1 MKFVCAQPAID
12 YYAWQVEIML
22 LNFIRNGVN
31 ANDIHIVCGHYGNIP
46 EVWSRLADTYPY
58 VCFFFYHDDR
68 PKKGYIPSIRPYIL
82 HKHWINFPK
91 LAEEVIFYH
100 DSDII
105 LSKPFSFQHL
115 AEGDLCYAADTVSYI
130 GANYIRSKG
139 ERYLNAMANIVG
151 IDPQIVIDNEKD
163 SGGAQYIIKGVDAA
177 FWEEMYHQVEE
188 MYGRVNEMIRE
199 DKTADPKYH
208 ELQIWCADMWCLLW
222 GLWKRGKQVKVTDDL
237 SFSWATSRI
246 DEWDKHPIFHNAGV
260 THDRA
265 NDLFFKGAY
274 IHAFPFKDIADKKY
288 SDQYCSYNYVQ
299 EILKVKE
306 VTCLPK

>member
-12 YYAWQVEIML
+12 YYAWQVEVML

-46 EVWSRLADTYPY
+46 EVWSKLADTYPY

-82 HKHWINFPK
+82 HKHWVARPE
-91 LAEEVIFYH
+91 LANEVVFYH

-105 LSKPFSFQHL
+105 LSKPFGFQHL
-115 AEGDLCYAADTVSYI
+115 TEGDECYVADTVSYI

-139 ERYLNAMANIVG
+139 ERYLNAMTNIVG
-151 IDPQIVIDNEKD
+151 VDPQVVIDNEKD
-163 SGGAQYIIKGVDAA
+163 SGGAQYIIKGIDAS

-188 MYGRVNEMIRE
+188 MYSRVNVMIRE
-199 DKTADPKYH
+199 DKAADPTHH
-208 ELQIWCADMWCLLW
+208 EIQIWCADMWCLLW
-222 GLWKRGKQVKVTDDL
+222 GLWKRGKQVKVTDAL
-237 SFSWATSRI
+237 SFSWGTSGI
-246 DEWDKHPIFHNAGV
+246 EQWEKHSIFHNAGV

-265 NDLFFKGAY
+265 NELFFKGAY
-274 IHAFPFKDIADKKY
+274 IHSFPFNDIVGKTY
-288 SDQYCSYNYVQ
+288 SDKFCSYNYVQ
-299 EILKVKE
+299 EILKTKE
-306 VTCLPK
+306 VSCLV

>member
-12 YYAWQVEIML
+12 YYAWQVEVML

-31 ANDIHIVCGHYGNIP
+31 ANDIHIVCGHYGSIP
-46 EVWSRLADTYPY
+46 EVWSKLADTYPY

-82 HKHWINFPK
+82 HKHWVNFPK
-91 LAEEVIFYH
+91 LSEEVIFYH

-105 LSKPFSFQHL
+105 LSKPFGFRYL
-115 AEGDLCYAADTVSYI
+115 AEGDTCYAADTVSYI

-139 ERYLNAMANIVG
+139 ERYLNAMTNIVG

-163 SGGAQYIIKGVDAA
+163 SGGAQYIIKGIDAA
-177 FWEEMYHQVEE
+177 FWEEMYHHVEE
-188 MYGRVNEMIRE
+188 MYSRINEMIRE
-199 DKTADPKYH
+199 DKAADPKYH

-222 GLWKRGKQVKVTDDL
+222 GLWKRGKEVRVTEDL
-237 SFSWATSRI
+237 SFSWGTSSI
-246 DEWDKHPIFHNAGV
+246 EHWDKHPIYHNAGV

-265 NDLFFKGAY
+265 HELFFKGAY
-274 IHAFPFKDIADKKY
+274 INAFPFNDVASKQY
-288 SDQYCSYNYVQ
+288 SDKYCTFNYVQ
-299 EILKVKE
+299 EILKAKE
-306 VTCLPK
+306 VTCLLK